1 MNPED
6 KRKVKVGIAIAA
18 FAIVFY
24 LILQNFSKVTA
35 SFKYVV
41 GIFNAFIIGLC
52 IAFVLNLLMTF
63 FENRVF
69 YKIDLKKHPKFA
81 RAKRPISILLTVI
94 IVLGILT
101 GLIWFIIPQLTESV
115 ATLGRNM
122 NSYIM
127 SLEQFGNNIL
137 NQFGISADINKTIN
151 GYLTEI
157 STYIIDFIKNA
168 VPKIFEV
175 TSNITTGIVNIF
187 LGFIIGIY
195 MLAGKETLLRN
206 CKKTLYAFAP
216 KKGADYFLHV
226 YQLVK
231 VRFSGFV
238 TGQLTEAVILCVL
251 CFIGM
256 NIFGMQ
262 YALLISV
269 IIGVTNMIPIIGPIV
284 GAIPGAIIML
294 MIDPMKALWFVIFII
309 VLQQLESNI
318 IYPKIVGD
326 SIGLPGIWVIF
337 AIMLGGKLF
346 GFAGIILGVPAF
358 AVLYTILSENV
369 TAKLKKKGI
378 TVR

>member
-1 MNPED
+1 MNSED

-18 FAIVFY
+18 FAILFY
-24 LILQNFSKVTA
+24 LSLQNFSKVTEV
-35 SFKYVV
+35 FKYVF

-63 FENRVF
+63 FENKVF
-69 YKIDLKKHPKFA
+69 HKVDLKKHPKFK
-81 RAKRPISILLTVI
+81 RAKRPICILITLI

-101 GLIWFIIPQLTESV
+101 GLISFIIPQLVESAMALKTNM
-115 ATLGRNM
+115 ATYVT
-122 NSYIM
+122 SF
-127 SLEQFGNNIL
+127 EQFANNIL
-137 NQFGISADINKTIN
+137 NQFGISADINETVN
-151 GYLTEI
+151 SFLTDI
-157 STYIIDFIKNA
+157 STSIVRFIGNS
-168 VPKIFEV
+168 VPKILEL

-195 MLAGKETLLRN
+195 MLAGKETLLKN

-216 KKGADYFLHV
+216 KKTADYSLHV

-238 TGQLTEAVILCVL
+238 TGQLTEAVILSIL

-256 NIFGMQ
+256 TVFRME

-269 IIGVTNMIPIIGPIV
+269 IIGVTNMVPIVGPII
-284 GAIPGAIIML
+284 GAIPGALIML
-294 MIDPMKALWFVIFII
+294 MIDPMKALWFIIFII

-318 IYPKIVGD
+318 IYPKVVGD

-337 AIMLGGKLF
+337 AIMLGGELF
-346 GFAGIILGVPAF
+346 GFAGILLGVPTF
-358 AVLYTILSENV
+358 AVIYTLLNEIV
-369 TAKLKKKGI
+369 TSRLKKKGI